1 MQTQQLRELI
11 LKELPGFI
19 QTPQVKELILK
30 ELPSFIQTPP
40 VKKLILKELPSLVQ
54 NDKHFQKV
62 VLDISR
68 GQFANKVETD
78 NRFDHLL
85 KRLDQKLEEDRQKW
99 EENRQMWAA
108 QREKDRQ
115 MWETFQQKLEENRQ
129 EFKRDLEE
137 NRQEFKRDLEENRQ
151 EFKRDLEE
159 HRQEVKQDLEENRNF
174 ILKRIEQK
182 LGALGARWGEQTEA
196 SFRNALR
203 GILKDI
209 PNIQVIRVDERD
221 EEGVVF
227 GYPEEIELDLIIR
240 NGVLMIAEMKS
251 HIAKHDVYI
260 FDKKVRFYEQKH
272 NRQANKLIIIS
283 PQVKDKAFP
292 AAKQLGI
299 EIYSYIED
307 IGL

>member
-115 MWETFQQKLEENRQ
+115 MWETFQQK
-129 EFKRDLEE
+129 
-137 NRQEFKRDLEENRQ
+137 LEENRQ

>member
-1 MQTQQLRELI
+1 MQNQEIRELI

-19 QTPQVKELILK
+19 QIPSVKELILK
-30 ELPSFIQTPP
+30 ELPG
-40 VKKLILKELPSLVQ
+40 LVQ
-54 NDKHFQKV
+54 NDKRFQKV
-62 VLDISR
+62 ILDIGR
-68 GQFANKVETD
+68 GQFADKVETD
-78 NRFDHLL
+78 NRFDQLL

-99 EENRQMWAA
+99 EENRQMWEENRQMWAA

-115 MWETFQQKLEENRQ
+115 MWETFQRNLEENRQ

-137 NRQEFKRDLEENRQ
+137 NRQEFKQDLEENRNQ
-151 EFKRDLEE
+151 LRAEF
-159 HRQEVKQDLEENRNF
+159 KQDLEENRDF

-209 PNIQVIRVDERD
+209 PDIEVIRVDERD
-221 EEGVVF
+221 EKGVVF

-240 NGVLMIAEMKS
+240 NGVLMIAEIKS

-260 FDKKVRFYEQKH
+260 FAKKVRFYEQKH
-272 NRQANKLIIIS
+272 NRQANKRIIIS

-299 EIYSYIED
+299 DIYSYIED